1 MVIQFGRRLRGGFL
15 NVELAAAMFLLLVAV
30 IPLGF
35 SFVHERDLCRVYYV
49 QAVATQIVDGEMEI
63 LVAGGWR
70 NAAEGTRTYAVK
82 AEAAKNLP
90 PGKFL
95 FTRTQGHLK
104 LEWVADRRGWGGR
117 IVREA
122 DLP

>member
-1 MVIQFGRRLRGGFL
+1 MVGEPKRRPDRGFL
-15 NVELAAAMFLLLVAV
+15 NLEMAAAMFLLVVAV

-35 SFVHERDLCRVYYV
+35 SFVHERDLCRIYYV
-49 QAVATQIVDGEMEI
+49 QAVATQIVDGEMEC
-63 LVAGGWR
+63 LVAGR
-70 NAAEGTRTYAVK
+70 ERDVAEGTQSYAVK
-82 AEAAKNLP
+82 AEAARNLP

-95 FTRTQGHLK
+95 LTRAGRHLK

-122 DLP
+122 ELP